1 MKLTSISLLVA
12 GAGLGKSFLS
22 YHINQGP
29 TQPPLTAA
37 ANPLHVMMAS
47 NEASPIRMGHA
58 VANAGPGASDF
69 SDGKPKPKMRH
80 LCKNMQKAVQGTAS
94 RILALI
100 GLGENTVSVTA
111 PVPEGS
117 ITRIQITTGPA
128 PPKVGLRPAVM
139 PHPPVRGS
147 PMPAGQGTPAWGGI
161 PHGAPIWPHPVYMS
175 QQDDR
180 FDGPFLHRAHRALMS
195 LGPWEGRIVAFVL
208 GMFSS
213 SDVII
218 IVTDGLIFG
227 RMWDRRPC
235 SHVLR
240 PDGVVR
246 PCLPQQYCHRARG
259 GDDYPRV
266 RTGDRSS
273 VRGHR

>member
-1 MKLTSISLLVA
+1 
-12 GAGLGKSFLS
+12 
-22 YHINQGP
+22 
-29 TQPPLTAA
+29 
-37 ANPLHVMMAS
+37 MAS

-58 VANAGPGASDF
+58 AANAGPGASDF

-175 QQDDR
+175 QQEDR

-208 GMFSS
+208 GEFSS

-218 IVTDGLIFG
+218 LVTDGLIFG
-227 RMWDRRPC
+227 RMWDWRPC

-246 PCLPQQYCHRARG
+246 PCLPRQYCHRARG